1 MKKLRETNTLSLYV
15 DIFEHLNEGYGMNE
29 AANNTAEMEKHLAE
43 RKKEKEA
50 LRQQILTE

>member
-1 MKKLRETNTLSLYV
+1 MKKLNHMNV

-50 LRQQILTE
+50 MR